1 MSIVGNGAN
10 AGPGVGAWVDAPA
23 LVTVAALMGDEKPES
38 AAAAARLVESSPDD
52 TAVASA
58 ELSDVESSEVPT
70 ESSKFEVLML
80 ITKSMDT
87 ESDDPSKPRRRRRAS
102 SEQAVSPML
111 RVSMPSIELAIA
123 VMRSASST
131 SPYSAQLSPDKPTF
145 AVMDVVEDALGMGV
159 VGMGV
164 VGIGNFACHS
174 TK

>member
-87 ESDDPSKPRRRRRAS
+87 EGVSKPRRRRRAS

-111 RVSMPSIELAIA
+111 CVSMPSIELAIA

-145 AVMDVVEDALGMGV
+145 AVMEVVEDALGMGV
-159 VGMGV
+159 VG
-164 VGIGNFACHS
+164 A
-174 TK
+174 